1 MGRLWDTPF
10 SRVIYPKKKFFLE
23 SLYVHPKSQG
33 KGIGKQ
39 LMYTGLAK
47 YKEPTTLSLT
57 VYEGNPSISFY
68 KKEGFQIIK
77 ENKGNFF

>member
-1 MGRLWDTPF
+1 
-10 SRVIYPKKKFFLE
+10 
-23 SLYVHPKSQG
+23 
-33 KGIGKQ
+33 
-39 LMYTGLAK
+39 MYTGLAK

-77 ENKGNFF
+77 ENKGNFFEHPVKFILMKKNLIHSSNQ